1 MPPPPEPTPKIE
13 SVRFR
18 SVAFK
23 APTNPL
29 ALKDAEAKPEAKPRK
44 QERASAWKSAQKG
57 EGSFAEG
64 TKPKE
69 RLTPAEKKRIAFI
82 KGEFHEQGDSVNAFV
97 VFAHQDSTKRVRNT
111 LMDPLDAAAL
121 VINKMNRSR
130 FEGRTLRVDCVGQT
144 AKMATKDTTK
154 TIFVGNLDFAAKEEE
169 LRTFFETLLTGEMG
183 PVTGNGGDGSQSL
196 EESEDEHGS
205 STQGLRWVHDVR
217 IIRDEGTQL
226 GKGFAYVRFS
236 VHFLGY
242 S

>member
-1 MPPPPEPTPKIE
+1 MPPPPEPTTKIE
-13 SVRFR
+13 SIRFR
-18 SVAFK
+18 SVASK

-29 ALKDAEAKPEAKPRK
+29 ALKDTEAKPEGKPRK

-57 EGSFAEG
+57 EVAEG

-69 RLTPAEKKRIAFI
+69 HLTPAEKKRIAFI

-97 VFAHQDSTKRVRNT
+97 VFAHQDSTKRARNT
-111 LMDPLDAAAL
+111 WMDPSDAAAF
-121 VINKMNRSR
+121 VVDKMNRSR
-130 FEGRTLRVDCVGQT
+130 FEGRTLRVDRVGQT

-169 LRTFFETLLTGEMG
+169 LRTFFETLLTSEMG
-183 PVTGNGGDGSQSL
+183 PVAANGGDESQSS

-205 STQGLRWVHDVR
+205 SAQGPRWVHDVR
-217 IIRDEGTQL
+217 IIRDDSTQL

-236 VHFLGY
+236 VRFIGY